1 MNADSGHSLD
11 ALLDFLRQAGMEG
24 LMNPA
29 AARARRKAVEQLM
42 HELTE
47 RERADVR
54 CIDPDTLVSRF
65 HKLEGSSIRPETL
78 QIYAERFTAALSE
91 YVAWLENPAAF
102 MTPRRER
109 ARAYLR
115 GSVAEPDP
123 DRQAAERIALTAS
136 DNRDHIVPVPIRDD
150 HVVWIANLPLDLS
163 TAEAERIAGVI
174 RAYAGDCPAR
184 GGAEGD
190 HDNEDGA

>member
-1 MNADSGHSLD
+1 MNTESSHSLD
-11 ALLDFLRQAGMEG
+11 ALLDFLRHAGTEG
-24 LMNPA
+24 LINPA

-47 RERADVR
+47 RERADIR
-54 CIDPDTLVSRF
+54 CIDSDSLVSRF

-78 QIYAERFTAALSE
+78 QIYAERFTAALAE
-91 YVAWLENPAAF
+91 YLSWLDNPAAF
-102 MTPRRER
+102 ISPRRER

-115 GSVAEPDP
+115 GGESEPGP
-123 DRQAAERIALTAS
+123 ERAAAERIALTAS
-136 DNRDHIVPVPIRDD
+136 ENTDHIVPVPIRPE

-163 TAEAERIAGVI
+163 PAEAERIAGVI

-184 GGAEGD
+184 SD
-190 HDNEDGA
+190 SDEDGA